1 MVLSRFFML
10 TTTNVFHCAMKD
22 HFSDWDSS
30 KENIVRKAVRMSVQ
44 IEFNKL
50 DLNDSLAAKNIY
62 YF

>member
-1 MVLSRFFML
+1 MRTVP
-10 TTTNVFHCAMKD
+10 MKD
-22 HFSDWDSS
+22 IFSDWDSS
-30 KENIVRKAVRMSVQ
+30 QEIIVREAVRMSVQ

>member
-1 MVLSRFFML
+1 MDSLRKIRAIATFTVP
-10 TTTNVFHCAMKD
+10 MKD
-22 HFSDWDSS
+22 LFSDWDSS
-30 KENIVRKAVRMSVQ
+30 QEIIVREAVRMSVR

>member
-1 MVLSRFFML
+1 MVS
-10 TTTNVFHCAMKD
+10 MKD
-22 HFSDWDSS
+22 LFSDWDSS
-30 KENIVRKAVRMSVQ
+30 KEIIVGKAVGMSVQ

>member
-1 MVLSRFFML
+1 
-10 TTTNVFHCAMKD
+10 MKD
-22 HFSDWDSS
+22 LFSDWDSS
-30 KENIVRKAVRMSVQ
+30 QEIIVKEAVRVSVQ

>member
-1 MVLSRFFML
+1 MRTVP
-10 TTTNVFHCAMKD
+10 MKD
-22 HFSDWDSS
+22 IFSDWDSS
-30 KENIVRKAVRMSVQ
+30 QEIIVGKAVKMSVQ